1 MMRSNNW
8 LFHSCHKMLAVLI
21 TDLDQV
27 SGIPEDCLLHIR
39 NNSPATLWFFLVQIC
54 YRLYKYLPYHAPIRR
69 RSDLEDF
76 LYDKYLA
83 EDEELAKK
91 RATMESLYDDW
102 AEYKSLF
109 VSEATIKRDRN
120 TWKALYKDA
129 PIVKKPLVSITKT
142 ELERWL
148 LSVIRSKNM
157 NSHQFTNFISV
168 VRQLMAYA
176 EEIGIIESN
185 PAEKI
190 HIQKKRILKP
200 EVKGPAITQV
210 FMEDERQMLI
220 KHAMEQYAKHRD
232 TVQIFTSLAI
242 AFLLYVPLRRGELV
256 ALRFDDLDGNRLYLT
271 DSYSHDMKC
280 LKGRLKD
287 IEGWRTVDVVP
298 PALEIIEK
306 IRQERIRLGM
316 PTDGCIF
323 TVNEKYSSLYSAL
336 GKSINKYCD
345 ELGIPRRSLHKT
357 RKTCLGTKTSERHLT
372 RIATTLL
379 LTRRDTEQFQHHW
392 PRSSNQCKTTDAL
405 KSLIIQRFGGVVR
418 RGKNP
423 TTSNQIQP
431 LPELKN
437 R

>member
-1 MMRSNNW
+1 MNNRTPHEEIRLQDLYSADDILSTIYEEGILNEDGVRLIMRKKHLQFVLS
-8 LFHSCHKMLAVLI
+8 HHEHKIWQSADGRWKTYI
-21 TDLDQV
+21 TDEE
-27 SGIPEDCLLHIR
+27 SGKR
-39 NNSPATLWFFLVQIC
+39 KQIS
-54 YRLYKYLPYHAPIRR
+54 RESRE
-69 RSDLEDF
+69 DLEDF

-109 VSEATIKRDRN
+109 VSESTIKRDRN

-129 PIVKKPLVSITKT
+129 PIVKKPLVSVTKT

-157 NSHQFTNFISV
+157 NSHQFNNFISV
-168 VRQLMAYA
+168 IRQLMAYA
-176 EEIGIIESN
+176 EEIGIIDSN
-185 PAEKI
+185 PVEKI
-190 HIQKKRILKP
+190 RIQKKRILKP
-200 EVKGPAITQV
+200 EIKGPTITQV
-210 FMEDERQMLI
+210 FMEDERQLLI
-220 KHAMEQYAKHRD
+220 KYAMEQYNKHRD

-256 ALRFDDLDGNRLYLT
+256 ALRFDDLDGNRLILT

-287 IEGWRTVDVVP
+287 IEGWRTMDVVP
-298 PALEIIEK
+298 PALEIIER

-323 TVNEKYSSLYSAL
+323 TVNEKYGSLYSAL

-345 ELGIPRRSLHKT
+345 EIGIPRRSLHKT
-357 RKTCLGTKTSERHLT
+357 RKTCASKMHADGVNDLIIQAQLGHKDLR
-372 RIATTLL
+372 TTFNSYCY
-379 LTRRDTEQFQHHW
+379 DV
-392 PRSSNQCKTTDAL
+392 TTDAERYRAISA
-405 KSLIIQRFGGVVR
+405 SLA
-418 RGKNP
+418 
-423 TTSNQIQP
+423 
-431 LPELKN
+431 
-437 R
+437 

>member
-1 MMRSNNW
+1 MNNRTPHEEIRLQNLYSADDVLSTIYEEGILDEDGVRLIMRKKHLQFVLS
-8 LFHSCHKMLAVLI
+8 HHEHKIWQSADGRWKTYI
-21 TDLDQV
+21 TDEE
-27 SGIPEDCLLHIR
+27 SGKR
-39 NNSPATLWFFLVQIC
+39 KQIS
-54 YRLYKYLPYHAPIRR
+54 RESRE
-69 RSDLEDF
+69 DLEDF

-109 VSEATIKRDRN
+109 VSESTIKRDRN

-129 PIVKKPLVSITKT
+129 PIVKKPLVSVTKT

-157 NSHQFTNFISV
+157 NSHQFNNFISV
-168 VRQLMAYA
+168 IRQLMAYA
-176 EEIGIIESN
+176 EEIGIIDSN
-185 PAEKI
+185 PVEKI
-190 HIQKKRILKP
+190 RIQKKRILKP
-200 EVKGPAITQV
+200 EIKGPTITQV
-210 FMEDERQMLI
+210 FMEDERKLLI
-220 KHAMEQYAKHRD
+220 KYAMEQYNKHRD

-256 ALRFDDLDGNRLYLT
+256 ALRFDDLDGNRLIRT

-298 PALEIIEK
+298 PALEIIER

-323 TVNEKYSSLYSAL
+323 TVNEKYGSLYSAL

-345 ELGIPRRSLHKT
+345 EIGIPRRSLHKT
-357 RKTCLGTKTSERHLT
+357 RKTCASKMHADGVNDLIIQAQLGHKDLR
-372 RIATTLL
+372 TTFNSYCY
-379 LTRRDTEQFQHHW
+379 DV
-392 PRSSNQCKTTDAL
+392 TTDAERYRAISA
-405 KSLIIQRFGGVVR
+405 SLA
-418 RGKNP
+418 
-423 TTSNQIQP
+423 
-431 LPELKN
+431 
-437 R
+437 

>member
-1 MMRSNNW
+1 MNNRTPHEEIRLQDLYSADDILSTIYEEGILNEDGVRLIMRKKHLQFVLS
-8 LFHSCHKMLAVLI
+8 HHEHKIWQSADGRWKTYI
-21 TDLDQV
+21 TDEE
-27 SGIPEDCLLHIR
+27 SGKR
-39 NNSPATLWFFLVQIC
+39 KQIS
-54 YRLYKYLPYHAPIRR
+54 RESREE
-69 RSDLEDF
+69 LENF

-109 VSEATIKRDRN
+109 VSESTIKRDRN

-129 PIVKKPLVSITKT
+129 PIVKKPLVSVTKT

-157 NSHQFTNFISV
+157 NSHQFNNFISV
-168 VRQLMAYA
+168 IRQLMAYA
-176 EEIGIIESN
+176 EEIGIIDSN
-185 PAEKI
+185 PVEKI
-190 HIQKKRILKP
+190 RIQKKRILKP
-200 EVKGPAITQV
+200 EIKGPTITQV
-210 FMEDERQMLI
+210 FMEDERQLLI
-220 KHAMEQYAKHRD
+220 KYAMEQYNKHRD

-256 ALRFDDLDGNRLYLT
+256 ALRFDDLDGNRLILT

-287 IEGWRTVDVVP
+287 IEGWRTMDVVP
-298 PALEIIEK
+298 PALEIIER

-323 TVNEKYSSLYSAL
+323 TVNEKYGSLYSAL

-345 ELGIPRRSLHKT
+345 EIGIPRRSLHKT
-357 RKTCLGTKTSERHLT
+357 RKTCASKMHADGVNDLIIQAQLGHKDLR
-372 RIATTLL
+372 TTYNSYCY
-379 LTRRDTEQFQHHW
+379 DV
-392 PRSSNQCKTTDAL
+392 TTDAERYRAISA
-405 KSLIIQRFGGVVR
+405 SLA
-418 RGKNP
+418 
-423 TTSNQIQP
+423 
-431 LPELKN
+431 
-437 R
+437 

>member
-1 MMRSNNW
+1 MTSKTPHEEIRLQDLYSADDVLSTIYEQGILDEDGVRLIMRKKHLQFVLS
-8 LFHSCHKMLAVLI
+8 HHEHKIWQSADGRWKTYI
-21 TDLDQV
+21 TDEE
-27 SGIPEDCLLHIR
+27 SGKR
-39 NNSPATLWFFLVQIC
+39 KQIS
-54 YRLYKYLPYHAPIRR
+54 RESRE
-69 RSDLEDF
+69 DLEDF

-357 RKTCLGTKTSERHLT
+357 RKTCASKMHADGVNDLIIQAQLGHKDLR
-372 RIATTLL
+372 TTYNSYCY
-379 LTRRDTEQFQHHW
+379 DV
-392 PRSSNQCKTTDAL
+392 TTDAERYRAISA
-405 KSLIIQRFGGVVR
+405 SLA
-418 RGKNP
+418 
-423 TTSNQIQP
+423 
-431 LPELKN
+431 
-437 R
+437 

>member
-1 MMRSNNW
+1 MNNRTPHEEIRLQDLYSADDVLSTIYEQGILDEDGVRLIMRKKHLQFVLS
-8 LFHSCHKMLAVLI
+8 HHEHKIWQSADGRWKTYI
-21 TDLDQV
+21 TDEE
-27 SGIPEDCLLHIR
+27 SGKR
-39 NNSPATLWFFLVQIC
+39 KQIS
-54 YRLYKYLPYHAPIRR
+54 RESRE
-69 RSDLEDF
+69 DLEDF

-357 RKTCLGTKTSERHLT
+357 RKTCASKMHADGVNDLIIQAQLGHKDLR
-372 RIATTLL
+372 TTFNSYCY
-379 LTRRDTEQFQHHW
+379 DV
-392 PRSSNQCKTTDAL
+392 TTDAERYRAISA
-405 KSLIIQRFGGVVR
+405 SLA
-418 RGKNP
+418 
-423 TTSNQIQP
+423 
-431 LPELKN
+431 
-437 R
+437 

>member
-1 MMRSNNW
+1 MNNRTPHEEIRLQDLYSADDVLSTIYEQGILDEDGVRLIMRKKHLQFVLS
-8 LFHSCHKMLAVLI
+8 HHEHKIWQSADGRWKTYI
-21 TDLDQV
+21 TDEE
-27 SGIPEDCLLHIR
+27 SGKR
-39 NNSPATLWFFLVQIC
+39 KQIS
-54 YRLYKYLPYHAPIRR
+54 RESRE
-69 RSDLEDF
+69 DLEDF

-109 VSEATIKRDRN
+109 VSESTIKRDRN

-129 PIVKKPLVSITKT
+129 PIVKKPLVSVTKT

-157 NSHQFTNFISV
+157 NSHQFNNFISV
-168 VRQLMAYA
+168 IRQLMAYA
-176 EEIGIIESN
+176 EEIGIIDSN
-185 PAEKI
+185 PVEKI
-190 HIQKKRILKP
+190 RIQKKRILKP
-200 EVKGPAITQV
+200 EIKGPTITQV
-210 FMEDERQMLI
+210 FMEDERQLLI
-220 KHAMEQYAKHRD
+220 KYAMEQYNKHRD

-256 ALRFDDLDGNRLYLT
+256 ALRFDDLDGNRLILT

-287 IEGWRTVDVVP
+287 IEGWRTMDVVP

-306 IRQERIRLGM
+306 IRQERNRLDM

-323 TVNEKYSSLYSAL
+323 TVNEKYGSLYSAL

-345 ELGIPRRSLHKT
+345 EIGIPRRSLHKT
-357 RKTCLGTKTSERHLT
+357 RKTCASKMHADGVNDLIIQAQLGHKDLR
-372 RIATTLL
+372 TTFNSYCY
-379 LTRRDTEQFQHHW
+379 DV
-392 PRSSNQCKTTDAL
+392 TTDAERYRAISA
-405 KSLIIQRFGGVVR
+405 SLA
-418 RGKNP
+418 
-423 TTSNQIQP
+423 
-431 LPELKN
+431 
-437 R
+437 

>member
-1 MMRSNNW
+1 MNNRTPHEEIRLQDLYSADDVLSTIYEQGILDEDGVRLIMRKKHLQFVLS
-8 LFHSCHKMLAVLI
+8 HHEHKIWQSADGRWKTYI
-21 TDLDQV
+21 TDEE
-27 SGIPEDCLLHIR
+27 SGKR
-39 NNSPATLWFFLVQIC
+39 KQIS
-54 YRLYKYLPYHAPIRR
+54 RESREE
-69 RSDLEDF
+69 LENY
-76 LYDKYLA
+76 LYDKYFA

-91 RATMESLYDDW
+91 SATMESLYDEW

-109 VSEATIKRDRN
+109 VSESTIKRDRN

-220 KHAMEQYAKHRD
+220 KHAMEQYEKHRD

-256 ALRFDDLDGNRLYLT
+256 ALRFDDLDGNRLILT

-323 TVNEKYSSLYSAL
+323 TVNEKYGSLYSAL

-345 ELGIPRRSLHKT
+345 EIGIPRRSLHKT
-357 RKTCLGTKTSERHLT
+357 RKTCASKMHADGVNDLIIQAQLGHKDLR
-372 RIATTLL
+372 TTFNSYCY
-379 LTRRDTEQFQHHW
+379 DV
-392 PRSSNQCKTTDAL
+392 TTDAERYRAISA
-405 KSLIIQRFGGVVR
+405 SLA
-418 RGKNP
+418 
-423 TTSNQIQP
+423 
-431 LPELKN
+431 
-437 R
+437 

>member
-1 MMRSNNW
+1 MNNRTPHEEIRLQNLYSADDVLSTIYEEGILDEDGVRLIMRKKHLQFVLS
-8 LFHSCHKMLAVLI
+8 HHEHKIWQSADGRWKTYI
-21 TDLDQV
+21 TDEE
-27 SGIPEDCLLHIR
+27 SGKR
-39 NNSPATLWFFLVQIC
+39 KQIS
-54 YRLYKYLPYHAPIRR
+54 RESRE
-69 RSDLEDF
+69 DLEDF

-109 VSEATIKRDRN
+109 VSESTIKRDRN

-129 PIVKKPLVSITKT
+129 PIVKKPLVSVTKT

-157 NSHQFTNFISV
+157 NSHQFNNFISV
-168 VRQLMAYA
+168 IRQLMAYA
-176 EEIGIIESN
+176 EEIGIIDSN
-185 PAEKI
+185 PVEKI
-190 HIQKKRILKP
+190 RIQKKRILKP
-200 EVKGPAITQV
+200 EIKGPTITQV
-210 FMEDERQMLI
+210 FMEDERKLLI
-220 KHAMEQYAKHRD
+220 KYAMEQYNKHRD

-256 ALRFDDLDGNRLYLT
+256 ALRFDDLDGNRLILT

-287 IEGWRTVDVVP
+287 IEGWRTMDVVP
-298 PALEIIEK
+298 PALEIIER

-323 TVNEKYSSLYSAL
+323 TVNEKYGSLYSAL

-345 ELGIPRRSLHKT
+345 EIGIPRRSLHKT
-357 RKTCLGTKTSERHLT
+357 RKTCASKMHADGVNDLIIQAQLGHKDLR
-372 RIATTLL
+372 TTFNSYCY
-379 LTRRDTEQFQHHW
+379 DV
-392 PRSSNQCKTTDAL
+392 TTDAERYRAISA
-405 KSLIIQRFGGVVR
+405 SLA
-418 RGKNP
+418 
-423 TTSNQIQP
+423 
-431 LPELKN
+431 
-437 R
+437 

>member
-1 MMRSNNW
+1 MLS
-8 LFHSCHKMLAVLI
+8 HHEHKIWQSADGRWKTYI
-21 TDLDQV
+21 TDEE
-27 SGIPEDCLLHIR
+27 SGKR
-39 NNSPATLWFFLVQIC
+39 KQIS
-54 YRLYKYLPYHAPIRR
+54 RESREE
-69 RSDLEDF
+69 LENF

-109 VSEATIKRDRN
+109 VSEATIKRDSN

-220 KHAMEQYAKHRD
+220 KHAMEQYEKHRD

-323 TVNEKYSSLYSAL
+323 TVNEKYGSLYSAL
-336 GKSINKYCD
+336 GKSINNYCD
-345 ELGIPRRSLHKT
+345 EIGIPRRSLHKT
-357 RKTCLGTKTSERHLT
+357 RKTCASKMHADGVNDLIIQAQLGHKDLR
-372 RIATTLL
+372 TTFNSYCY
-379 LTRRDTEQFQHHW
+379 DV
-392 PRSSNQCKTTDAL
+392 TTDAERYRAISA
-405 KSLIIQRFGGVVR
+405 SLA
-418 RGKNP
+418 
-423 TTSNQIQP
+423 
-431 LPELKN
+431 
-437 R
+437 

>member
-1 MMRSNNW
+1 MNNRTPHEEIRLQDLYSADDILSTIYEEGILNEDGVRLIMRKKHLQFVLS
-8 LFHSCHKMLAVLI
+8 HHEHKIWQSADGRWKTYI
-21 TDLDQV
+21 TDEE
-27 SGIPEDCLLHIR
+27 SGKR
-39 NNSPATLWFFLVQIC
+39 KQIS
-54 YRLYKYLPYHAPIRR
+54 RESRE
-69 RSDLEDF
+69 DLEDF

-109 VSEATIKRDRN
+109 VSESTIKRDRN

-129 PIVKKPLVSITKT
+129 PIVKKPLVSVTKT

-157 NSHQFTNFISV
+157 NSHQFNNFISV
-168 VRQLMAYA
+168 IRQLMAYA
-176 EEIGIIESN
+176 EEIGIIDSN
-185 PAEKI
+185 PVEKI
-190 HIQKKRILKP
+190 RIQKKRILKP
-200 EVKGPAITQV
+200 EIKGPTITQV
-210 FMEDERQMLI
+210 FMEDERKLLI
-220 KHAMEQYAKHRD
+220 KYAMEQYNKHRD

-256 ALRFDDLDGNRLYLT
+256 ALRFDDLDGNRLILT

-287 IEGWRTVDVVP
+287 IEGWRTMDVVP
-298 PALEIIEK
+298 PALEIIER

-323 TVNEKYSSLYSAL
+323 TVNEKYGSLYSAL

-345 ELGIPRRSLHKT
+345 EIGIPRRSLHKT
-357 RKTCLGTKTSERHLT
+357 RKTCASKMHADGVNDLIIQAQLGHKDLR
-372 RIATTLL
+372 TTFNSYCY
-379 LTRRDTEQFQHHW
+379 DA
-392 PRSSNQCKTTDAL
+392 TTDAERYRAISA
-405 KSLIIQRFGGVVR
+405 SLA
-418 RGKNP
+418 
-423 TTSNQIQP
+423 
-431 LPELKN
+431 
-437 R
+437 

>member
-1 MMRSNNW
+1 MTSKMPHEEIRLQDLYSADDVLSTIYEQGILDEDGVRLIMRKKHLQFVLS
-8 LFHSCHKMLAVLI
+8 HHEHKIWQSADGRWKTYI
-21 TDLDQV
+21 TDEE
-27 SGIPEDCLLHIR
+27 SGKR
-39 NNSPATLWFFLVQIC
+39 KQIS
-54 YRLYKYLPYHAPIRR
+54 RESRE
-69 RSDLEDF
+69 DLEDF

-109 VSEATIKRDRN
+109 VSESTIKRDRN

-129 PIVKKPLVSITKT
+129 PIVKKPLVSVTKT

-157 NSHQFTNFISV
+157 NSHQFNNFISV
-168 VRQLMAYA
+168 IRQLMAYA
-176 EEIGIIESN
+176 EEIGIIDSN
-185 PAEKI
+185 PVEKI
-190 HIQKKRILKP
+190 RIQKKRILKP
-200 EVKGPAITQV
+200 EIKGPTITQV
-210 FMEDERQMLI
+210 FMEDERQLLI
-220 KHAMEQYAKHRD
+220 KYAMEQYNKHRD

-287 IEGWRTVDVVP
+287 IEGWRAMDVVP
-298 PALEIIEK
+298 PALEIIER

-323 TVNEKYSSLYSAL
+323 TVNEKYGSLYSAL

-345 ELGIPRRSLHKT
+345 EIGIPRRSLHKT
-357 RKTCLGTKTSERHLT
+357 RKTCASKMHADGVNDLIIQAQLGHKDLR
-372 RIATTLL
+372 TTFNSYCY
-379 LTRRDTEQFQHHW
+379 DV
-392 PRSSNQCKTTDAL
+392 TTDAERYRAISA
-405 KSLIIQRFGGVVR
+405 SLA
-418 RGKNP
+418 
-423 TTSNQIQP
+423 
-431 LPELKN
+431 
-437 R
+437 

>member
-1 MMRSNNW
+1 MTSKTPHEEIRLQDLYSADDVLSTIYEQGILDEDGVRLIMRKKHLQFVLS
-8 LFHSCHKMLAVLI
+8 HHEHKIWQSADGRWKTYI
-21 TDLDQV
+21 TDEE
-27 SGIPEDCLLHIR
+27 SGKR
-39 NNSPATLWFFLVQIC
+39 KQIS
-54 YRLYKYLPYHAPIRR
+54 RESRE
-69 RSDLEDF
+69 DLEDF

-109 VSEATIKRDRN
+109 VSESTIKRDRN

-129 PIVKKPLVSITKT
+129 PIVKKPLVSVTKT

-220 KHAMEQYAKHRD
+220 KHAMEQYEKHRD

-256 ALRFDDLDGNRLYLT
+256 ALRFDDLDGKRLYLT

-298 PALEIIEK
+298 PALEIIER

-323 TVNEKYSSLYSAL
+323 TVNEKYGSLYSAL

-345 ELGIPRRSLHKT
+345 EIGIPRRSLHKT
-357 RKTCLGTKTSERHLT
+357 RKTCASKMHADGVNDLIIQAQLGHKDLR
-372 RIATTLL
+372 TTFNSYCY
-379 LTRRDTEQFQHHW
+379 DV
-392 PRSSNQCKTTDAL
+392 TTDAERYRAISA
-405 KSLIIQRFGGVVR
+405 SLA
-418 RGKNP
+418 
-423 TTSNQIQP
+423 
-431 LPELKN
+431 
-437 R
+437 

>member
-1 MMRSNNW
+1 MTSKMPHEEIRLQDLYSADDVLSTIYEQGILDEDGVRLIMRKKHLQFVLS
-8 LFHSCHKMLAVLI
+8 HHEHKIWQSADGRWKTYI
-21 TDLDQV
+21 TDEE
-27 SGIPEDCLLHIR
+27 SGKR
-39 NNSPATLWFFLVQIC
+39 KQIS
-54 YRLYKYLPYHAPIRR
+54 RESRE
-69 RSDLEDF
+69 DLEDF

-220 KHAMEQYAKHRD
+220 KHAMEQYEKHRD

-316 PTDGCIF
+316 PTDGYIF
-323 TVNEKYSSLYSAL
+323 TVNEKYGSLYSAL

-345 ELGIPRRSLHKT
+345 EIGIPRRSLHKT
-357 RKTCLGTKTSERHLT
+357 RKTCASKMHADGVNDLIIQAQLGHKDLR
-372 RIATTLL
+372 TTFNSYCY
-379 LTRRDTEQFQHHW
+379 DV
-392 PRSSNQCKTTDAL
+392 TTDAERYRAISA
-405 KSLIIQRFGGVVR
+405 SLA
-418 RGKNP
+418 
-423 TTSNQIQP
+423 
-431 LPELKN
+431 
-437 R
+437 

>member
-1 MMRSNNW
+1 
-8 LFHSCHKMLAVLI
+8 
-21 TDLDQV
+21 
-27 SGIPEDCLLHIR
+27 
-39 NNSPATLWFFLVQIC
+39 
-54 YRLYKYLPYHAPIRR
+54 
-69 RSDLEDF
+69 
-76 LYDKYLA
+76 
-83 EDEELAKK
+83 
-91 RATMESLYDDW
+91 MESLYDDW

-109 VSEATIKRDRN
+109 VSESTIKRDRN

-129 PIVKKPLVSITKT
+129 PIVKKPLVSVTKT

-157 NSHQFTNFISV
+157 NSHQFNNFISV
-168 VRQLMAYA
+168 IRQLMSYA
-176 EEIGIIESN
+176 EEIGVIENN

-210 FMEDERQMLI
+210 FMEDERQKLI
-220 KHAMEQYAKHRD
+220 RHAFEQYEKHRD

-256 ALRFDDLDGNRLYLT
+256 ALKFDDLDGNRLYLT

-287 IEGWRTVDVVP
+287 IEGWRTMDVVP

-316 PTDGCIF
+316 PTDGSIF
-323 TVNEKYSSLYSAL
+323 VVNEKYASLYSAL

-357 RKTCLGTKTSERHLT
+357 RKTCASKMHADGVN
-372 RIATTLL
+372 
-379 LTRRDTEQFQHHW
+379 D
-392 PRSSNQCKTTDAL
+392 
-405 KSLIIQRFGGVVR
+405 LIIQAQLGHKDLR
-418 RGKNP
+418 
-423 TTSNQIQP
+423 TTYNSYCYDVTADAERYRAISAS
-431 LPELKN
+431 LA
-437 R
+437 

>member
-1 MMRSNNW
+1 MDNKMPHEEIRLQDLYSADDILSTMYEQGILDEDGVRLIMRKKHLQFVLS
-8 LFHSCHKMLAVLI
+8 HHEHKIWQSADGRWKTYI
-21 TDLDQV
+21 TDEET
-27 SGIPEDCLLHIR
+27 GKR
-39 NNSPATLWFFLVQIC
+39 KQIS
-54 YRLYKYLPYHAPIRR
+54 RESREE
-69 RSDLEDF
+69 LEDF
-76 LYDKYLA
+76 LYSKYLA

-109 VSEATIKRDRN
+109 VSDATIKRDRN

-298 PALEIIEK
+298 PALEIIER

-323 TVNEKYSSLYSAL
+323 TVNEKYGSLYSAL

-345 ELGIPRRSLHKT
+345 EIGIPRRSLHKT
-357 RKTCLGTKTSERHLT
+357 RKTCASKMHADGVNDLIIQAQLGHKDLR
-372 RIATTLL
+372 TTFNSYCY
-379 LTRRDTEQFQHHW
+379 DV
-392 PRSSNQCKTTDAL
+392 TTDAERYRAISA
-405 KSLIIQRFGGVVR
+405 SLA
-418 RGKNP
+418 
-423 TTSNQIQP
+423 
-431 LPELKN
+431 
-437 R
+437 

>member
-1 MMRSNNW
+1 MTSKTPHEEIRLQDLYSADDVLSTIYEQGILDEDGVRLIMRKKHLQFVLS
-8 LFHSCHKMLAVLI
+8 HHEHKIWQSADGRWKTYI
-21 TDLDQV
+21 TDEE
-27 SGIPEDCLLHIR
+27 SGKR
-39 NNSPATLWFFLVQIC
+39 KQIS
-54 YRLYKYLPYHAPIRR
+54 RESRE
-69 RSDLEDF
+69 DLEDF

-256 ALRFDDLDGNRLYLT
+256 ALRFDDLDGNRLILT

-287 IEGWRTVDVVP
+287 IEGWRTMDVVP

-357 RKTCLGTKTSERHLT
+357 RKTCASKMHADGVNDLIIQAQLGHKDLR
-372 RIATTLL
+372 TTFNSYCY
-379 LTRRDTEQFQHHW
+379 DV
-392 PRSSNQCKTTDAL
+392 TTDAERYRAISA
-405 KSLIIQRFGGVVR
+405 SLA
-418 RGKNP
+418 
-423 TTSNQIQP
+423 
-431 LPELKN
+431 
-437 R
+437 

>member
-1 MMRSNNW
+1 MTSKTPHEEIRLQDLYSADDVLSTIYEQGILDEDGVRLIMRKKHLQFVLS
-8 LFHSCHKMLAVLI
+8 HHEHKIWQSADGRWKTYI
-21 TDLDQV
+21 TDEE
-27 SGIPEDCLLHIR
+27 SGKR
-39 NNSPATLWFFLVQIC
+39 KQIS
-54 YRLYKYLPYHAPIRR
+54 RESRE
-69 RSDLEDF
+69 DLEDF

-109 VSEATIKRDRN
+109 VSESTIKRDRN

-129 PIVKKPLVSITKT
+129 PIVKKPLVSVTKT

-157 NSHQFTNFISV
+157 NSHQFNNFISV
-168 VRQLMAYA
+168 IRQLMAYA
-176 EEIGIIESN
+176 EEIGIIDSN
-185 PAEKI
+185 PVEKI
-190 HIQKKRILKP
+190 RIQKKRILKP
-200 EVKGPAITQV
+200 EIKGPTITQV
-210 FMEDERQMLI
+210 FMEDERQLLI
-220 KHAMEQYAKHRD
+220 KYAMEQYNKHRD

-256 ALRFDDLDGNRLYLT
+256 ALRFDDLDGNRLILT

-287 IEGWRTVDVVP
+287 IEGWRAMDVVP
-298 PALEIIEK
+298 PALEIIER

-323 TVNEKYSSLYSAL
+323 TVNEKYGSLYSAL

-345 ELGIPRRSLHKT
+345 EIGIPRRSLHKT
-357 RKTCLGTKTSERHLT
+357 RKTCASKMHADGVN
-372 RIATTLL
+372 
-379 LTRRDTEQFQHHW
+379 D
-392 PRSSNQCKTTDAL
+392 
-405 KSLIIQRFGGVVR
+405 LIIQAQLGHKDLR
-418 RGKNP
+418 
-423 TTSNQIQP
+423 TTFNSYCYDVM
-431 LPELKN
+431 LESD
-437 R
+437 

>member
-1 MMRSNNW
+1 MTSKTPHEEIRLQDLYSADDVLSTIYEQGILDEDGVRLIMRKKHLQFVLS
-8 LFHSCHKMLAVLI
+8 HHEHKIWQSADGRWKTYI
-21 TDLDQV
+21 TDEE
-27 SGIPEDCLLHIR
+27 SGKR
-39 NNSPATLWFFLVQIC
+39 KQIS
-54 YRLYKYLPYHAPIRR
+54 RESRE
-69 RSDLEDF
+69 DLEDF

-323 TVNEKYSSLYSAL
+323 TVNEKYSSLYAAL

-357 RKTCLGTKTSERHLT
+357 RKTCASKMHADGVNDLIIQAQLGHKDLR
-372 RIATTLL
+372 TTFNSYCY
-379 LTRRDTEQFQHHW
+379 DV
-392 PRSSNQCKTTDAL
+392 TTDAERYRAISA
-405 KSLIIQRFGGVVR
+405 SLA
-418 RGKNP
+418 
-423 TTSNQIQP
+423 
-431 LPELKN
+431 
-437 R
+437 

>member
-1 MMRSNNW
+1 MTSKMPHEEIRLQDLYSADDVLSTIYEQGILDEDGVRLIMRKKHLQFVLS
-8 LFHSCHKMLAVLI
+8 HHEHKIWQSADGRWKTYI
-21 TDLDQV
+21 TDEE
-27 SGIPEDCLLHIR
+27 SGKR
-39 NNSPATLWFFLVQIC
+39 KQIS
-54 YRLYKYLPYHAPIRR
+54 RESREE
-69 RSDLEDF
+69 LENF

-109 VSEATIKRDRN
+109 VSESTIKRDRN

-129 PIVKKPLVSITKT
+129 PIVKKPLVSVTKT

-157 NSHQFTNFISV
+157 NSHQFNNFISV
-168 VRQLMAYA
+168 IRQLMAYA
-176 EEIGIIESN
+176 EEIGIIDSN
-185 PAEKI
+185 PVEKI
-190 HIQKKRILKP
+190 RIQKKRILKP
-200 EVKGPAITQV
+200 EIKGPTITQV
-210 FMEDERQMLI
+210 FMEDERQLLI
-220 KHAMEQYAKHRD
+220 KYAMEQYNKHRD

-256 ALRFDDLDGNRLYLT
+256 ALRFDDLDGNRLILT

-287 IEGWRTVDVVP
+287 IEGWRTMDVVP
-298 PALEIIEK
+298 PALEIIER

-323 TVNEKYSSLYSAL
+323 TVNEKYGSLYSAL

-345 ELGIPRRSLHKT
+345 EIGIPRRSLHKT
-357 RKTCLGTKTSERHLT
+357 RKTCASKMHADGVNDLIIQAQLGHKDLR
-372 RIATTLL
+372 TTFNSYCY
-379 LTRRDTEQFQHHW
+379 DV
-392 PRSSNQCKTTDAL
+392 TTDAERYRAISA
-405 KSLIIQRFGGVVR
+405 SLA
-418 RGKNP
+418 
-423 TTSNQIQP
+423 
-431 LPELKN
+431 
-437 R
+437 

>member
-1 MMRSNNW
+1 MTSKTPHEEIRLQDLYSADDVLSTIYEQGILDEDGVRLIMRKKHLQFVLS
-8 LFHSCHKMLAVLI
+8 HHEHKIWQSADGRWKTYI
-21 TDLDQV
+21 TDEE
-27 SGIPEDCLLHIR
+27 SGKR
-39 NNSPATLWFFLVQIC
+39 KQIS
-54 YRLYKYLPYHAPIRR
+54 RESRE
-69 RSDLEDF
+69 DLEDF

-306 IRQERIRLGM
+306 IRQERNRLDM

-323 TVNEKYSSLYSAL
+323 TVNEKYGSLYSAL
-336 GKSINKYCD
+336 GKTINKYCD
-345 ELGIPRRSLHKT
+345 EVGIPRRSLHKT
-357 RKTCLGTKTSERHLT
+357 RKTCASKMHADGVNDLIMQAQLGHKDLR
-372 RIATTLL
+372 TTYNSYCY
-379 LTRRDTEQFQHHW
+379 DV
-392 PRSSNQCKTTDAL
+392 TTDAERYRAISA
-405 KSLIIQRFGGVVR
+405 SLA
-418 RGKNP
+418 
-423 TTSNQIQP
+423 
-431 LPELKN
+431 
-437 R
+437 

>member
-1 MMRSNNW
+1 MTSKTPHEEIRLQDLYSADDVLSTIYEQGILDEDGVRLIMRKKHLQFVLS
-8 LFHSCHKMLAVLI
+8 HHEHKIWQSADGRWKTYI
-21 TDLDQV
+21 TDEE
-27 SGIPEDCLLHIR
+27 SGKR
-39 NNSPATLWFFLVQIC
+39 KQIS
-54 YRLYKYLPYHAPIRR
+54 RESRE
-69 RSDLEDF
+69 DLEDF

-83 EDEELAKK
+83 EDEALAKK

-220 KHAMEQYAKHRD
+220 KHAMEQYEKHRD

-357 RKTCLGTKTSERHLT
+357 RKTCASKMHADGVNDLIIQAQLGHKDLR
-372 RIATTLL
+372 TTFNSYCY
-379 LTRRDTEQFQHHW
+379 DV
-392 PRSSNQCKTTDAL
+392 TTDAERYRAISA
-405 KSLIIQRFGGVVR
+405 SLA
-418 RGKNP
+418 
-423 TTSNQIQP
+423 
-431 LPELKN
+431 
-437 R
+437 

>member
-1 MMRSNNW
+1 MDSKTPHEEIRLQDLYSADDILSTIYEEGILNEDGVRLIMRKKHLQFVLS
-8 LFHSCHKMLAVLI
+8 HHEHKIWQSADGRWKTYI
-21 TDLDQV
+21 TDEE
-27 SGIPEDCLLHIR
+27 SGKR
-39 NNSPATLWFFLVQIC
+39 KQIS
-54 YRLYKYLPYHAPIRR
+54 RESRE
-69 RSDLEDF
+69 DLEDF

-357 RKTCLGTKTSERHLT
+357 RKTCASKMHADGVNDLIIQAQLGHKDLR
-372 RIATTLL
+372 TTYNSYCY
-379 LTRRDTEQFQHHW
+379 DV
-392 PRSSNQCKTTDAL
+392 TTDAERYRAISA
-405 KSLIIQRFGGVVR
+405 SLA
-418 RGKNP
+418 
-423 TTSNQIQP
+423 
-431 LPELKN
+431 
-437 R
+437 

>member
-1 MMRSNNW
+1 MTSRTPHEEIRLQDLYSADDVLSTMYEQGILDEDGVRLIMIKKHLQFVLS
-8 LFHSCHKMLAVLI
+8 HHEHKIWQSADGRWKTYI
-21 TDLDQV
+21 TDEE
-27 SGIPEDCLLHIR
+27 SGKR
-39 NNSPATLWFFLVQIC
+39 KQIS
-54 YRLYKYLPYHAPIRR
+54 RESREE
-69 RSDLEDF
+69 LENY

-220 KHAMEQYAKHRD
+220 KHAMEQYEKHRD

-298 PALEIIEK
+298 PALEIIER

-323 TVNEKYSSLYSAL
+323 TVNEKYGSLYSAL

-345 ELGIPRRSLHKT
+345 EIGIPRRSLHKT
-357 RKTCLGTKTSERHLT
+357 RKTCASKMHADGVNDLIIQAQLGHKDLR
-372 RIATTLL
+372 TTFNSYCY
-379 LTRRDTEQFQHHW
+379 DV
-392 PRSSNQCKTTDAL
+392 TTDAERYRAISA
-405 KSLIIQRFGGVVR
+405 SLA
-418 RGKNP
+418 
-423 TTSNQIQP
+423 
-431 LPELKN
+431 
-437 R
+437 

>member
-1 MMRSNNW
+1 MNNRTPHEEIRLQDLYSADDILSTIYEEGILNEDGVRLIMRKKHLQFVLS
-8 LFHSCHKMLAVLI
+8 HHEHKIWQSADGRWKTYV
-21 TDLDQV
+21 TDEE
-27 SGIPEDCLLHIR
+27 SGKR
-39 NNSPATLWFFLVQIC
+39 KQIS
-54 YRLYKYLPYHAPIRR
+54 RESRE
-69 RSDLEDF
+69 DLEDF

-109 VSEATIKRDRN
+109 VSESTIKRDRN

-129 PIVKKPLVSITKT
+129 PIVKKPLVSVTKT

-157 NSHQFTNFISV
+157 NSHQFNNFISV
-168 VRQLMAYA
+168 IRQLMAYA
-176 EEIGIIESN
+176 EEIGIIDSN
-185 PAEKI
+185 PVEKI
-190 HIQKKRILKP
+190 RIQKKRILKP
-200 EVKGPAITQV
+200 EIKGPTITQV
-210 FMEDERQMLI
+210 FMEDERQLLI
-220 KHAMEQYAKHRD
+220 KYAMEQYNKHRD

-256 ALRFDDLDGNRLYLT
+256 ALRFDDLDGNRLILT

-287 IEGWRTVDVVP
+287 IEGWRTMDVVP
-298 PALEIIEK
+298 PALEIIER

-323 TVNEKYSSLYSAL
+323 TVNEKYGSLYSAL

-345 ELGIPRRSLHKT
+345 EIGIPRRSLHKT
-357 RKTCLGTKTSERHLT
+357 RKTCASKMHADGVNDLIIQAQLGHKDLR
-372 RIATTLL
+372 TTYNSYCY
-379 LTRRDTEQFQHHW
+379 DV
-392 PRSSNQCKTTDAL
+392 TTDAERYRAISA
-405 KSLIIQRFGGVVR
+405 SLA
-418 RGKNP
+418 
-423 TTSNQIQP
+423 
-431 LPELKN
+431 
-437 R
+437 

>member
-1 MMRSNNW
+1 MTSKTPHEEIRLQDLYSADDVLSTIYEQGILDEDGVRLIMRKKHLQFVLS
-8 LFHSCHKMLAVLI
+8 HHEHKIWQSADGRWKTYI
-21 TDLDQV
+21 TDEE
-27 SGIPEDCLLHIR
+27 SGKR
-39 NNSPATLWFFLVQIC
+39 KQIS
-54 YRLYKYLPYHAPIRR
+54 RESRE
-69 RSDLEDF
+69 DLEDF

-109 VSEATIKRDRN
+109 VSESTIKRDRN

-129 PIVKKPLVSITKT
+129 PIVKKPLVSVTKT

-157 NSHQFTNFISV
+157 NSHQFNNFISV
-168 VRQLMAYA
+168 IRQLMAYA
-176 EEIGIIESN
+176 EEIGIIDSN
-185 PAEKI
+185 PVEKI
-190 HIQKKRILKP
+190 RIQKKRILKP
-200 EVKGPAITQV
+200 EIKGPTITQV
-210 FMEDERQMLI
+210 FMEDERQLLI
-220 KHAMEQYAKHRD
+220 KYAMEQYNKHRD

-256 ALRFDDLDGNRLYLT
+256 ALRFDDLDGNRLILT

-287 IEGWRTVDVVP
+287 IEGWRAMDVVP
-298 PALEIIEK
+298 PALEIIER

-323 TVNEKYSSLYSAL
+323 TVNEKYGSLYSAL

-345 ELGIPRRSLHKT
+345 EIGIPRRSLHKT
-357 RKTCLGTKTSERHLT
+357 RKTCASKMHADGVNDLIIQAQLGHKDLR
-372 RIATTLL
+372 TTFNSYCY
-379 LTRRDTEQFQHHW
+379 DV
-392 PRSSNQCKTTDAL
+392 TTDAERYRAISA
-405 KSLIIQRFGGVVR
+405 SLA
-418 RGKNP
+418 
-423 TTSNQIQP
+423 
-431 LPELKN
+431 
-437 R
+437 

>member
-1 MMRSNNW
+1 MTSKMPHEEIRLQDLYSADDVLSTIYEQGILDEDGVRLIMRKKHLQFVLS
-8 LFHSCHKMLAVLI
+8 HHEHKIWQSADGRWKTYI
-21 TDLDQV
+21 TDEE
-27 SGIPEDCLLHIR
+27 SGKR
-39 NNSPATLWFFLVQIC
+39 KQIS
-54 YRLYKYLPYHAPIRR
+54 RESRE
-69 RSDLEDF
+69 DLEDF

-109 VSEATIKRDRN
+109 VSESTIKRDRN

-129 PIVKKPLVSITKT
+129 PIVKKPLVSVTKT

-157 NSHQFTNFISV
+157 NSHQFNNFISV
-168 VRQLMAYA
+168 IRQLMAYA
-176 EEIGIIESN
+176 EEIGIIDSN
-185 PAEKI
+185 PVEKI
-190 HIQKKRILKP
+190 RIQKKRILKP
-200 EVKGPAITQV
+200 EIKGPTITQV
-210 FMEDERQMLI
+210 FMEDERQLLI
-220 KHAMEQYAKHRD
+220 KYAMEQYNKHRD

-256 ALRFDDLDGNRLYLT
+256 ALRFDDLDGNRLILT

-287 IEGWRTVDVVP
+287 IEGWRAMDVVP
-298 PALEIIEK
+298 PALEIIER

-323 TVNEKYSSLYSAL
+323 TVNEKYGSLYSAL

-345 ELGIPRRSLHKT
+345 EIGIPRRSLHKT
-357 RKTCLGTKTSERHLT
+357 RKTCASKMHADGVNDLIIQAQLGHKDLR
-372 RIATTLL
+372 TTFNSYCY
-379 LTRRDTEQFQHHW
+379 DV
-392 PRSSNQCKTTDAL
+392 TTDAERYRAISA
-405 KSLIIQRFGGVVR
+405 SLA
-418 RGKNP
+418 
-423 TTSNQIQP
+423 
-431 LPELKN
+431 
-437 R
+437 

>member
-1 MMRSNNW
+1 MNNRTPHEEIRLQDLYSADDILSTIYEEGILNEDGVRLIMRKKHLQFVLS
-8 LFHSCHKMLAVLI
+8 HHEHKIWQSADGRWKTYI
-21 TDLDQV
+21 TDEE
-27 SGIPEDCLLHIR
+27 SGKR
-39 NNSPATLWFFLVQIC
+39 KQIS
-54 YRLYKYLPYHAPIRR
+54 RESRE
-69 RSDLEDF
+69 DLEDF

-109 VSEATIKRDRN
+109 VSESTIKRDRN

-129 PIVKKPLVSITKT
+129 PIVKKPLVSVTKT

-157 NSHQFTNFISV
+157 NSHQFNNFISV
-168 VRQLMAYA
+168 IRQLMAYA
-176 EEIGIIESN
+176 EEIGIIDSN
-185 PAEKI
+185 PVEKI
-190 HIQKKRILKP
+190 RIQKKRILKP
-200 EVKGPAITQV
+200 EIKGPTITQV
-210 FMEDERQMLI
+210 FMEDERQLLI
-220 KHAMEQYAKHRD
+220 KYAMEQYNKHRD

-256 ALRFDDLDGNRLYLT
+256 ALRFDDLDGNRLILT

-287 IEGWRTVDVVP
+287 IEGWRAMDVVP
-298 PALEIIEK
+298 PALEIIER

-323 TVNEKYSSLYSAL
+323 TVNEKYGSLYSAL

-357 RKTCLGTKTSERHLT
+357 RKTCASKMHADGVNDLIIQAQLGHKDLKTTYNSYCY
-372 RIATTLL
+372 
-379 LTRRDTEQFQHHW
+379 DV
-392 PRSSNQCKTTDAL
+392 TTDAERYRAISA
-405 KSLIIQRFGGVVR
+405 SLA
-418 RGKNP
+418 
-423 TTSNQIQP
+423 
-431 LPELKN
+431 
-437 R
+437 

>member
-1 MMRSNNW
+1 MTSKTPHEEIRLQDLYSADDVLSTIYEQGILDEDGVRLIMRKKHLQFVLS
-8 LFHSCHKMLAVLI
+8 HHEHKIWQSADGRWKTYI
-21 TDLDQV
+21 TDEE
-27 SGIPEDCLLHIR
+27 SGKR
-39 NNSPATLWFFLVQIC
+39 KQIS
-54 YRLYKYLPYHAPIRR
+54 RESRE
-69 RSDLEDF
+69 DLEDF

-109 VSEATIKRDRN
+109 VSESTIKRDRN

-129 PIVKKPLVSITKT
+129 PIVKKPLVSVTKT

-157 NSHQFTNFISV
+157 NSHQFNNFISV
-168 VRQLMAYA
+168 IRQLMAYA
-176 EEIGIIESN
+176 EEIGIIDSN
-185 PAEKI
+185 PVEKI
-190 HIQKKRILKP
+190 RIQKRRILKP
-200 EVKGPAITQV
+200 EIKGPTITQV
-210 FMEDERQMLI
+210 FMEDERQLLI
-220 KHAMEQYAKHRD
+220 KYAMEQYNKHRD

-256 ALRFDDLDGNRLYLT
+256 ALRFDDLDGNRLILT

-287 IEGWRTVDVVP
+287 IEGWRAMDVVP
-298 PALEIIEK
+298 PALEIIER

-323 TVNEKYSSLYSAL
+323 TVNEKYGSLYSAL

-345 ELGIPRRSLHKT
+345 EIGIPRRSLHKT
-357 RKTCLGTKTSERHLT
+357 RKTCASKMHADGVNDLIIQAQLGHKDLR
-372 RIATTLL
+372 TTFNSYCY
-379 LTRRDTEQFQHHW
+379 DV
-392 PRSSNQCKTTDAL
+392 TTDAERYRAISA
-405 KSLIIQRFGGVVR
+405 SLA
-418 RGKNP
+418 
-423 TTSNQIQP
+423 
-431 LPELKN
+431 
-437 R
+437 

>member
-1 MMRSNNW
+1 MTSKTPHEEIRLQDLYSADDVLSTIYEQGILDEDGVRLIMRKKHLQFVLS
-8 LFHSCHKMLAVLI
+8 HHEHKIWQSADGRWKTYI
-21 TDLDQV
+21 TDEE
-27 SGIPEDCLLHIR
+27 SGKR
-39 NNSPATLWFFLVQIC
+39 KQIS
-54 YRLYKYLPYHAPIRR
+54 RESRE
-69 RSDLEDF
+69 DLEDF

-91 RATMESLYDDW
+91 RATMASLYDDW

-220 KHAMEQYAKHRD
+220 KHAMEQYEKHRD

-357 RKTCLGTKTSERHLT
+357 RKTCASKMHADGVNDLIIQAQLGHKDLR
-372 RIATTLL
+372 TTFNSYCY
-379 LTRRDTEQFQHHW
+379 DV
-392 PRSSNQCKTTDAL
+392 TTDAERYRAISA
-405 KSLIIQRFGGVVR
+405 SLA
-418 RGKNP
+418 
-423 TTSNQIQP
+423 
-431 LPELKN
+431 
-437 R
+437 